1 MNKAIDALLVAAV
14 IIPVALL
21 LWPFAM
27 WNDSMLLLLRIIPA
41 IAAQVF
47 LFRVGKRNIVKTL
60 PVLVAGAIAAWGTYL
75 WCTSPH
81 WNSAAF
87 WGDLIADYVSPFIA
101 CLLAL
106 IACILAKK
114 SCSVWLKWGC
124 AAAGLCLAAALLI
137 LMSRPTKPQIP
148 EPDSWA
154 QPVHFYL
161 HGKGYFHRGEI
172 AYELP
177 EGYEFAGNVLDVGEV
192 DADSRK
198 DFEGNA
204 DGKIYMNP
212 SVSDIAYFSW
222 AEWNEKADGPA
233 PFLKLK
239 RESTEPII
247 FVQDFSYAKDS
258 EVYTEGKPGVKT
270 SGFLNTSEMEINAD
284 NVVERAKNE
293 CTIHWREVSVRR
305 DTAAGI
311 WLVVFGNHYPGGGQS
326 VYLDDHGKTVLIVYG
341 E

>member
-1 MNKAIDALLVAAV
+1 
-14 IIPVALL
+14 
-21 LWPFAM
+21 
-27 WNDSMLLLLRIIPA
+27 
-41 IAAQVF
+41 
-47 LFRVGKRNIVKTL
+47 
-60 PVLVAGAIAAWGTYL
+60 
-75 WCTSPH
+75 
-81 WNSAAF
+81 
-87 WGDLIADYVSPFIA
+87 
-101 CLLAL
+101 
-106 IACILAKK
+106 
-114 SCSVWLKWGC
+114 
-124 AAAGLCLAAALLI
+124 
-137 LMSRPTKPQIP
+137 
-148 EPDSWA
+148 
-154 QPVHFYL
+154 
-161 HGKGYFHRGEI
+161 
-172 AYELP
+172 
-177 EGYEFAGNVLDVGEV
+177 
-192 DADSRK
+192 
-198 DFEGNA
+198 
-204 DGKIYMNP
+204 MNP

-258 EVYTEGKPGVKT
+258 ELYTEGKPGVKT

>member
-1 MNKAIDALLVAAV
+1 M
-14 IIPVALL
+14 
-21 LWPFAM
+21 
-27 WNDSMLLLLRIIPA
+27 
-41 IAAQVF
+41 
-47 LFRVGKRNIVKTL
+47 LFR
-60 PVLVAGAIAAWGTYL
+60 
-75 WCTSPH
+75 SPECY
-81 WNSAAF
+81 N
-87 WGDLIADYVSPFIA
+87 
-101 CLLAL
+101 AL
-106 IACILAKK
+106 FA
-114 SCSVWLKWGC
+114 SD
-124 AAAGLCLAAALLI
+124 
-137 LMSRPTKPQIP
+137 KPQIP

-192 DADSRK
+192 YADSRK

-311 WLVVFGNHYPGGGQS
+311 WLVVFGNHYPGGSQS